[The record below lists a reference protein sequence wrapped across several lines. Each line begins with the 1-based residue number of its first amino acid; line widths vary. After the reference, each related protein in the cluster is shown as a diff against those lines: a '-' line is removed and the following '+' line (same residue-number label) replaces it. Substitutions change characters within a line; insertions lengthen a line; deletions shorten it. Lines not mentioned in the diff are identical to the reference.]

1 MLAIVIGLSHCSFN
15 LHFSNGN
22 DIEHLFVFLL
32 AICMSSSVNY
42 LFMSFAH
49 FLIGLFGFLLGE
61 FFIYSR

>member
-1 MLAIVIGLSHCSFN
+1 MSALVVGSFHCSFN

-22 DIEHLFVFLL
+22 AGEHLLVFFL
-32 AICMSSSVNY
+32 AVCMSSSVNY